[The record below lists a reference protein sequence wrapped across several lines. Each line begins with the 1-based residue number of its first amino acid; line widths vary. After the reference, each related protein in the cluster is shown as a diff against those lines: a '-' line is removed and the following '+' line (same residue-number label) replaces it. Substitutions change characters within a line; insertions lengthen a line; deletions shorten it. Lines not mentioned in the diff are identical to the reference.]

1 MRAQLSSVKCDR
13 ASVVGELPPA
23 ARSSSARSRCP
34 PARRSVGA
42 CSGLK
47 IDGMI
52 FQRFGC
58 RLRRRLVP
66 YRAFDED
73 SVDIPPLNDWDGSEG
88 TSGYMMSSS
97 DGEDSDSE
105 LILTASSDVDLPKYK
120 VSTNDALTITA
131 HRFALIGRRRKK
143 RRIKYGMLNN
153 MGLITFLTTFLLL
166 LDWCA
171 WRIVRLPL
179 PQFYLTRPFFMS
191 AVIASCVGYIFVPLL
206 DGFNIYQII
215 RKEGT
220 VRHYLKKRTPT
231 MGGLFFVPVGVA
243 VAQAIAGFSSTEVT
257 AATVA
262 TLAFAAIGFI
272 DDNFSLLENRN
283 HGLSAWAKLLLEVVV
298 ATSFALW
305 LDCTRISSPYGMK
318 KLVPLPAPL
327 GIVCLGKSYSLLTS
341 FCFVSMGNGIDL
353 TDGLDGLAGG
363 VSALAFIA
371 MSVVVLPIC
380 ADLAIFGASMAGACV
395 GFLLHNR
402 YKASVFMGDTG
413 SLALGG
419 ALAAMAACTGMFL
432 PLFISSGVFVVE
444 AFSVVL
450 QVSHFKATKCLRGY
464 ENRIFQMAPL
474 HHHLELYGFKKPI
487 IVAGAY
493 LLSSVLSLFAGY
505 VGLISA

>member
-1 MRAQLSSVKCDR
+1 MRARLAPSV
-13 ASVVGELPPA
+13 ELPIPARA
-23 ARSSSARSRCP
+23 ARSRRP
-34 PARRSVGA
+34 PAHRSAGA
-42 CSGLK
+42 RPALK
-47 IDGMI
+47 IHNKT
-52 FQRFGC
+52 FQRLGC
-58 RLRRRLVP
+58 RLRQSP
-66 YRAFDED
+66 ISCRAFDED
-73 SVDIPPLNDWDGSEG
+73 SIDIPSLDDWGGSEG
-88 TSGYMMSSS
+88 TSGYMISSS

-105 LILTASSDVDLPKYK
+105 MILNPSNDMDVPKYK

-131 HRFALIGRRRKK
+131 HRFALIGRRRRK
-143 RRIKYGMLNN
+143 RRIKHGILNN
-153 MGLITFLTTFLLL
+153 MGLITFMTTFILL

-179 PQFYLTRPFFMS
+179 PQFHLTRPFFMS
-191 AVIASCVGYIFVPLL
+191 AVIASCIGYIFVPLL
-206 DGFNIYQII
+206 DSFNIYQIL
-215 RKEGT
+215 RKEGP
-220 VRHYLKKRTPT
+220 VKHYLKKRAPT
-231 MGGLFFVPVGVA
+231 MGGLFFVPVGIA

-257 AATVA
+257 AANVA

-272 DDNFSLLENRN
+272 DDNLTLVKNRN
-283 HGLSAWAKLLLEVVV
+283 HGLSAWSKLLLEVVV

-327 GIVCLGKSYSLLTS
+327 GIVCLGKFYSLLTS

-353 TDGLDGLAGG
+353 TEGLDGLAGG

-380 ADLAIFGASMAGACV
+380 PDLSIFGASMAGACV

-444 AFSVVL
+444 AFFVIL
-450 QVSHFKATKCLRGY
+450 QVSQFEATKYLRGY
-464 ENRIFQMAPL
+464 GDRIFQMAPL
-474 HHHLELYGFKKPI
+474 HHHLELRGFKKPI